1 MTVGAGAAAGT
12 TRVALVDAWKGTVLS
27 DTVEPFE
34 VAQVVTSKAVDSA
47 GRKVVL
53 LIDTALKAHVLP
65 STAEAA
71 ALLADLLGA
80 IYFYQVHPQTN
91 TLAGYKLTAGDSP
104 PGATTFAA
112 VQLWENAFPETIMAF
127 AQRAGEDHVHSRTR
141 ILGDRSTLYKYLNPN
156 TLFVVTSPEAVP
168 GVEPHITA
176 IVMDTV
182 SGKVLYRVRH
192 QGATGPVRAV
202 FAENWLVYHYWNM
215 HAHRN
220 EVSVLEVFDD
230 DAARRAPGLL
240 EAVVETA
247 IGKRETAAVSS
258 LSLPV
263 VRVLGQSYFFSMG
276 VKAMAVTATHKGI
289 TSKNILMGT
298 SSDQVLA
305 MEKRFLDPRRPT
317 KPTAM
322 DKEEGLIPYNPN
334 LPIIPHHV
342 ITTRHQVAGLRGL
355 VASPSRLESTS
366 LVFSFGLDLFYT
378 RVMPSK
384 MYDTLD
390 DHEFSY
396 ALLIVTLM
404 SLVVGTAVASVAVK
418 SKELKAKWV

>member
-1 MTVGAGAAAGT
+1 VT
-12 TRVALVDAWKGTVLS
+12 T
-27 DTVEPFE
+27 
-34 VAQVVTSKAVDSA
+34 KAVDKS
-47 GRKVVL
+47 GRKVLL
-53 LIDTALKAHVLP
+53 LIDTALKAHLMP
-65 STAEAA
+65 ATAEAA
-71 ALLADLLGA
+71 ALLAEDVGSV
-80 IYFYQVHPQTN
+80 YFYQVHRETD
-91 TLAGYKLTAGDSP
+91 TLAGYKFTATDP
-104 PGATTFAA
+104 RATTFDA
-112 VQLWENAFPETIMAF
+112 VQLWENTFPETITAF
-127 AQRAGEDHVHSRTR
+127 AQRGAEDHVHSRTR

-156 TLFVVTSPEAVP
+156 TLFVVTSPEPVP
-168 GVEPHITA
+168 GVEPHVTA

-192 QGATGPVRAV
+192 QGASAPASAV
-202 FAENWLVYHYWNM
+202 FSENWLVYHYWNV

-220 EVSVLEVFDD
+220 EVSVLEVFDG
-230 DAARRAPGLL
+230 DAARRAPSLV

-247 IGKRETAAVSS
+247 IGNTQTEPLSS

-263 VRVLGQSYFFSMG
+263 VRVLGQSYFFSLG

-289 TSKNILMGT
+289 TSKNILLGT
-298 SSDQVLA
+298 TTDQVLA

-342 ITTRHQVAGLRGL
+342 ITTRHQVAGLRGIL
-355 VASPSRLESTS
+355 ASPSRLESTS
-366 LVFSFGLDLFYT
+366 LVFSYGLDLFYT

-396 ALLIVTLM
+396 ALLLVTLA
-404 SLVVGTAVASVAVK
+404 SLVVGTAAASVAVS